1 MKEKMKGIG
10 TVILMVLA
18 GAILLP
24 CAVIGAVALYEAPI
38 EVRNAAALAIMALC
52 IIGGAVLLIGGKR
65 E

>member
-1 MKEKMKGIG
+1 MKERMKQIG

-24 CAVIGAVALYEAPI
+24 CAVIGAAALYEAPV
-38 EVRNAAALAIMALC
+38 EVRNTAALAIMALC

-65 E
+65 

>member
-1 MKEKMKGIG
+1 MKERMRQIG

-38 EVRNAAALAIMALC
+38 EVRNTAALAIMALC
-52 IIGGAVLLIGGKR
+52 VIGGAVLLIGGKK
-65 E
+65 